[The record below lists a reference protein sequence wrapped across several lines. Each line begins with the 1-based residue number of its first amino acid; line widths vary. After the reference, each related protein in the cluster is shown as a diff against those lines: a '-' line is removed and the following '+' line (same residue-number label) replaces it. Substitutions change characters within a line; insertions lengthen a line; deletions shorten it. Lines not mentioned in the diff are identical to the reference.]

1 MLGTLHGTLKKGK
14 IPLARGPPSPP
25 TPDGIAASLPSWLR
39 ASVPYD
45 KLSEP
50 HTHRCWG
57 CHQSNTTHTVQA
69 LSAEC
74 QGSRKQEGGNQRER
88 WQTRKVLGHLLCFLK
103 HDMTSHDKK
112 TGLAPRVNEELARWP
127 GGEILNWA
135 ENKWVGGSSHLK
147 MFKAKHDL
155 SCSAHM
161 PKSREEEFWIRSSW
175 HTWGTPPQAALIP
188 LGTYT

>member
-1 MLGTLHGTLKKGK
+1 MAVRLLVPIPNNDTHLLTILLKTIKPSYYRYVLGTLHGTLKKGK

-88 WQTRKVLGHLLCFLK
+88 
-103 HDMTSHDKK
+103 
-112 TGLAPRVNEELARWP
+112 
-127 GGEILNWA
+127 
-135 ENKWVGGSSHLK
+135 
-147 MFKAKHDL
+147 
-155 SCSAHM
+155 
-161 PKSREEEFWIRSSW
+161 
-175 HTWGTPPQAALIP
+175 
-188 LGTYT
+188 